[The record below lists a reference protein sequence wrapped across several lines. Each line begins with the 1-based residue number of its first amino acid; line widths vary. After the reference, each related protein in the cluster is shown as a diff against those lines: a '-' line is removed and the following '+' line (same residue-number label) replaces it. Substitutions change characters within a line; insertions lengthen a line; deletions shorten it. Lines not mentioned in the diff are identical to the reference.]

1 MTKPLSTVPAGSP
14 TTTGRK
20 AKLLYWVPTIM
31 IALMMTGGGL
41 SDALC
46 SEQALEVMQRLGYP
60 DYFTCLLGVAKLLGV
75 GALLLPVP
83 RVLREWAYAGFTF
96 DVLGAAVSLLATG
109 EAALGALAPLFAF
122 GLILLSYRGWHKRE
136 PSPEAAARSAP
147 QTHDTPPEA
156 VAAPALIG

>member
-1 MTKPLSTVPAGSP
+1 MTTQLSTVATSRP
-14 TTTGRK
+14 TATSRK
-20 AKLLYWVPTIM
+20 AKLLYWVPTTLV
-31 IALMMTGGGL
+31 ALMMTGGGL

-46 SEQALEVMQRLGYP
+46 SAQAVEVMQRLGYP

-96 DVLGAAVSLLATG
+96 DVLGATVSLLATG
-109 EAALGALAPLFAF
+109 EAGLGALAPLFVF

-136 PSPEAAARSAP
+136 PNQTAAAHTAP
-147 QTHDTPPEA
+147 QAKTEPIDPT
-156 VAAPALIG
+156 AAPALIG